1 MKKAFAIVLAVLPLL
16 AACTEKFSPSVRIT
30 PSLNYV
36 PYTGGSVD
44 VTIMTD
50 LPWKVVL
57 EDGSPATVSKAYG
70 VGDDVITVN
79 VPATQSW
86 TTTCIKVVI
95 NATSNSSTT
104 TKTEYITQGYKP
116 YISVEGEA
124 GTIAADGG
132 QVRLVVVANGE
143 WTSSCTTAGVTVT
156 PSSDEL
162 GNHAVLISIPANPTG
177 ATRKITVNFAIDGDS
192 TSFDIYQAG

>member
-1 MKKAFAIVLAVLPLL
+1 MKKAFVILLAVLPLM
-16 AACTEKFSPSVRIT
+16 AACVETFSPSVRIT

-57 EDGSPATVSKAYG
+57 DDDCPATVSKTNG
-70 VGDDVITVN
+70 IGDDVITVT
-79 VPATQSW
+79 VPPTDSW
-86 TTTCIKVVI
+86 TTSCITLKI
-95 NATSNSSTT
+95 YARSNSATA

-156 PSSDEL
+156 PAADQL
-162 GNHAVLISIPANPTG
+162 GNHAVLISIPANTTG

>member
-57 EDGSPATVSKAYG
+57 EDGCPATVSKAYG

-86 TTTCIKVVI
+86 TTTCVKVVI

-124 GTIAADGG
+124 GTIDADGD
-132 QVRLVVVANGE
+132 QLRLKVIANDR
-143 WTSSCTTAGVTVT
+143 WSASCATAGVVITPESGQTGNETVLVT
-156 PSSDEL
+156 
-162 GNHAVLISIPANPTG
+162 IPENTTG
-177 ATRKITVNFAIDGDS
+177 TTRKITVNFSIDGDS